1 MHLSSANDEFVGM
14 MDYITESFHDLL
26 MGDSEAIS
34 NSDSSRGS
42 HHPSRE
48 CFMADTLEGHV
59 KSVHDGGLL
68 PLLTSI
74 TRSREM
80 QESCLT
86 YGWTS

>member
-1 MHLSSANDEFVGM
+1 MT
-14 MDYITESFHDLL
+14 DYITKSFHDLL
-26 MGDSEAIS
+26 VGDSEVIS
-34 NSDSSRGS
+34 NSNSSRGS

-48 CFMADTLEGHV
+48 CFMADTLEGHI
-59 KSVHDGGLL
+59 KSVNDGGLL
-68 PLLTSI
+68 PLLTPI